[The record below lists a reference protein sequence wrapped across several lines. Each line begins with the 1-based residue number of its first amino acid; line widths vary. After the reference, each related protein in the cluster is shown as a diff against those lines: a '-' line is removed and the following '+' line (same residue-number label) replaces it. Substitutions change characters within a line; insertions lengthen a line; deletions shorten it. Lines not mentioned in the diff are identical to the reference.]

1 MKSNNLHK
9 LTVKDRLFA
18 IRYSLLVRSE
28 SVFKLDSSNSSM
40 GAKRFTTSLE
50 TFFARPVAIF
60 LNLGTK
66 RALPRKQ

>member
-1 MKSNNLHK
+1 MKSNNFHK

-18 IRYSLLVRSE
+18 IRYSCVLNRCL
-28 SVFKLDSSNSSM
+28 NSILRTRQWE
-40 GAKRFTTSLE
+40 RFTTSLE